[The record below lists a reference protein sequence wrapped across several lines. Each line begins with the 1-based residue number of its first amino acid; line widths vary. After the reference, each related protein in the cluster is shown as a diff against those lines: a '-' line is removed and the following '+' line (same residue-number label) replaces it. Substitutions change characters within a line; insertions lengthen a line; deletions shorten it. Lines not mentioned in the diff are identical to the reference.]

1 MSGMANVR
9 SFADI
14 RNEILSAHKNT
25 GPQDKVSFY
34 NTWAE
39 NYEQDVALL
48 DYRAP
53 LLAAECITSHF
64 KGDKERAIILDVA
77 CGTGLVSA
85 HLKRMGFCQ
94 FIGVDGSEGMLDL
107 ARKTGLYLELMQ
119 CMLGQD
125 PFPVQNETYDIVVIV
140 GALSV
145 GQVPVA
151 VLRELWQVTKPG
163 GYVCMTTRGNA
174 DNQEYKTELEHMM
187 RTMKEE
193 KRWSCVTV
201 TEVKEWERAVS
212 ENESGYIPGAVYLYQ
227 RN

>member
-193 KRWSCVTV
+193 KRSAG
-201 TEVKEWERAVS
+201 K
-212 ENESGYIPGAVYLYQ
+212 NIPLHPQLEEPPSVLVLSAAA
-227 RN
+227 RI

>member
-1 MSGMANVR
+1 MAKAR

-34 NTWAE
+34 NAWAE

-85 HLKRMGFCQ
+85 HLRGMGFCQ
-94 FIGVDGSEGMLDL
+94 FVGVDGSEGMLDL

-125 PFPVQNETYDIVVIV
+125 PLPVQNETYDIVAIV

-151 VLRELWQVTKPG
+151 VLRELWQATKPG

-201 TEVKEWERAVS
+201 TEVEEWERAVS